1 MRKYFYFRDV
11 ADEND
16 DDDILSSIA
25 IPVDS
30 IAGVVPVAI
39 TTLELYLN
47 KGGSVVDTKV
57 TLTVTRGKLQE
68 VMHEIA
74 SHINGHTLKAPLT
87 VMCDAAATTDPLNSE
102 CPTTRKLNSLAVDPI
117 PTPSPSTASIE
128 APAPT
133 LRVRSPG
140 VVVPIPI

>member
-11 ADEND
+11 ADEAD
-16 DDDILSSIA
+16 DDDIVSSIA
-25 IPVDS
+25 VPVDS

-87 VMCDAAATTDPLNSE
+87 VMADAAATTVNAS
-102 CPTTRKLNSLAVDPI
+102 
-117 PTPSPSTASIE
+117 SIE
-128 APAPT
+128 GNDNTKSTIFFSDHVTAVA
-133 LRVRSPG
+133 VASAG
-140 VVVPIPI
+140 Y

>member
-1 MRKYFYFRDV
+1 MRKFFYFRDV
-11 ADEND
+11 ADEVND
-16 DDDILSSIA
+16 DDISASIC

-30 IAGVVPVAI
+30 IAGIVPVAI

-47 KGGSVVDTKV
+47 KGGVVNNQKV

-87 VMCDAAATTDPLNSE
+87 VMGDAATTTHNAS
-102 CPTTRKLNSLAVDPI
+102 
-117 PTPSPSTASIE
+117 SIE
-128 APAPT
+128 GDNNTKNTIFFSNDVTAVAIA
-133 LRVRSPG
+133 G
-140 VVVPIPI
+140 AGY

>member
-1 MRKYFYFRDV
+1 MKKYFYFRDV

-16 DDDILSSIA
+16 DDDIISSIA

-30 IAGVVPVAI
+30 IAGIVPVAI

-87 VMCDAAATTDPLNSE
+87 VMADAAATTVNAS
-102 CPTTRKLNSLAVDPI
+102 
-117 PTPSPSTASIE
+117 SIE
-128 APAPT
+128 GNDNTKSTIFFSDDVTAVA
-133 LRVRSPG
+133 VASAG
-140 VVVPIPI
+140 Y

>member
-1 MRKYFYFRDV
+1 MKKYFYFRDV
-11 ADEND
+11 ADEDD

-39 TTLELYLN
+39 TTLEVYLRKN
-47 KGGSVVDTKV
+47 GLVGNTKV

-74 SHINGHTLKAPLT
+74 AAVNGYTYNKAPLT
-87 VMCDAAATTDPLNSE
+87 VMGDAATTTHGTSSVEGNDKTKSE
-102 CPTTRKLNSLAVDPI
+102 IFFSDDVTAVAI
-117 PTPSPSTASIE
+117 AQS
-128 APAPT
+128 
-133 LRVRSPG
+133 G
-140 VVVPIPI
+140 Y

>member
-11 ADEND
+11 ANEDA
-16 DDDILSSIA
+16 DDDISASVA

-39 TTLELYLN
+39 TTLELYLKKQGLVN
-47 KGGSVVDTKV
+47 DQKV

-74 SHINGHTLKAPLT
+74 AAVNGYTYNKAPLT
-87 VMCDAAATTDPLNSE
+87 VMNDAATTTVG
-102 CPTTRKLNSLAVDPI
+102 TT
-117 PTPSPSTASIE
+117 SIE
-128 APAPT
+128 GNNNTKSAISFSNDVTA
-133 LRVRSPG
+133 VAIAAAG
-140 VVVPIPI
+140 Y

>member
-74 SHINGHTLKAPLT
+74 SHINGHTLRAPLT
-87 VMCDAAATTDPLNSE
+87 VMADAAATTVNAS
-102 CPTTRKLNSLAVDPI
+102 
-117 PTPSPSTASIE
+117 SIE
-128 APAPT
+128 GNDNTKDTIFFSNDVTAVA
-133 LRVRSPG
+133 VASAG
-140 VVVPIPI
+140 Y